1 MIWFYKIP
9 YLHYI
14 CLWVVCLYSL
24 WKKSFWLWQVFPYK
38 WHKKCHKWMK
48 SNWNYIWFF
57 YLHKFRL
64 YLDLELRH
72 QRFCLTRICKG
83 PHKGRRMRSLWR
95 LPIKIITINSKKK
108 TQWAKKIPKKSI
120 SGGKITKIIAS
131 NNVWIRNITYWH
143 FLRHYFPIFIA
154 LCLGI
159 AVYIRELWTL
169 YCWMR
174 YMCHFNN

>member
-1 MIWFYKIP
+1 MRFPKKSNKNVINQNYCGVQIMIWFYKIP

-48 SNWNYIWFF
+48 SNWNYIFFF

-108 TQWAKKIPKKSI
+108 TQWAKKNSKKI
-120 SGGKITKIIAS
+120 NFRRKDNK
-131 NNVWIRNITYWH
+131 NNCLKECMNHKQGRRNGFWI
-143 FLRHYFPIFIA
+143 
-154 LCLGI
+154 G
-159 AVYIRELWTL
+159 
-169 YCWMR
+169 
-174 YMCHFNN
+174 